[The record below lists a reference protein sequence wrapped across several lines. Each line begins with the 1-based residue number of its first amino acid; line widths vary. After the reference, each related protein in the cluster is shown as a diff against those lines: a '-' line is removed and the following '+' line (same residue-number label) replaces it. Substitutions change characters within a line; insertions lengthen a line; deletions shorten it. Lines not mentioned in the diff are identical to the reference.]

1 MNKTEYETAQET
13 AERLGVTVRAI
24 QKWAAEGRIPGAT
37 RRGRVW
43 MIPKGA
49 EPLGKPQSKSETKS
63 EQPQKNGIPDVYQLT
78 PFRVAMP
85 LLNSAYPIGKCME
98 YIEAMPDPDD
108 RNIALAEYYFFSGRS
123 DEAARVVAEYQDSH
137 DPSLRFSANLIAT
150 FANLAGGHTHLTRF
164 AMGNLLEQ
172 VKAGL
177 RSDAPPQLHA
187 IGIFTATTAS
197 VLLHLPVP
205 PIPPL
210 EDYMKYL
217 PGGLKLYACYI
228 LAHKAYLEGDY
239 SRSLAI
245 ADMGL
250 AMCPDTFP
258 IAFVYCHIFAAIALM
273 NLKRTEEAMARLKK
287 AWAIAE
293 PDELL
298 QPFAEH
304 HGLLHGLVERYF
316 KNDYPEEHKKI
327 DRITYAFSAGWRKV
341 HNPDTN
347 HDVADNLT
355 TTEFT
360 VAMLYTR
367 GWSYKEIAGH
377 LQISERSVSTKVSD
391 IFAKTGVNN
400 RTDLKEFML
409 K

>member
-1 MNKTEYETAQET
+1 MNNTEFETAQQ
-13 AERLGVTVRAI
+13 AAVRLGVTPRAI
-24 QKWAAEGRIPGAT
+24 QKWAATGKLLGAVKH
-37 RRGRVW
+37 GKSW
-43 MIPKGA
+43 LIPKNA
-49 EPLGKPQSKSETKS
+49 TVSEEVQVGDHT
-63 EQPQKNGIPDVYQLT
+63 IPNSMADVYRLS

-85 LLNSAYPIGKCME
+85 LLNSPYPIGKAME
-98 YIEAMPDPDD
+98 YIEAIPDKDD
-108 RNIALAEYYFFSGRS
+108 LAIALGEYCFFSGRS

-164 AMGNLLEQ
+164 AIGNLQEQ
-172 VKAGL
+172 VRAGL

-187 IGIFTATTAS
+187 IGIFTTTAAS

-217 PGGLKLYACYI
+217 PGGLKLYACYV
-228 LAHKAYLEGDY
+228 LAHKAYLDGDY

-250 AMCPDTFP
+250 AMCPEVFP
-258 IAFVYCHIFAAIALM
+258 IPFVYCHIIAAIALM
-273 NLKRTEEAMARLKK
+273 NLKRTEEAMARVEK
-287 AWAIAE
+287 AWAIAQ

-304 HGLLHGLVERYF
+304 HGLLHGLIENFF
-316 KNDYPEEHKKI
+316 KNKYPETHKRI
-327 DRITYAFSAGWRKV
+327 DSITYAFSAGWRKV

-347 HDVADNLT
+347 HEVADNLST
-355 TTEFT
+355 LEFT
-360 VAMLYTR
+360 IAMLYSRDWTAA
-367 GWSYKEIAGH
+367 EIGEH
-377 LQISERSVSTKVSD
+377 LGVSERTVYNRIDGIYSKLGISD
-391 IFAKTGVNN
+391 KTQ
-400 RTDLKEFML
+400 LEQYML

>member
-1 MNKTEYETAQET
+1 MNKTEFETAQEV

-24 QKWAAEGRIPGAT
+24 QKWAAEGRLPGAT
-37 RRGRVW
+37 RHSRVW

-49 EPLGKPQSKSETKS
+49 EPLDKPKIKNKS
-63 EQPQKNGIPDVYQLT
+63 EQPQENGIPDIDQLT
-78 PFRVAMP
+78 PIRVAMP
-85 LLNSAYPIGKCME
+85 LLNSNYPVGKCME

-108 RNIALAEYYFFSGRS
+108 RNIALGEYFFFSGRS
-123 DEAARVVAEYQDSH
+123 DEAAKVVAEYQDSH
-137 DPSLRFSANLIAT
+137 DPFLRFSANLIAT

-164 AMGNLLEQ
+164 AMGNLQEQ
-172 VKAGL
+172 VRAGL
-177 RSDAPPQLHA
+177 CSDAPPQLQA
-187 IGIFTATTAS
+187 IGIFTATAAS
-197 VLLHLPVP
+197 VLLHLHVP

-210 EDYMKYL
+210 EEYMKYL

-239 SRSLAI
+239 SRALTC

-250 AMCPDTFP
+250 AMCPDVFP

-273 NLKRTEEAMARLKK
+273 NLKRNEEAMARVEK
-287 AWAIAE
+287 AWAISE
-293 PDELL
+293 PDGLL

-304 HGLLHGLVERYF
+304 HGLLHGLIENFF
-316 KNDYPEEHKKI
+316 KNKYPETHKRI
-327 DRITYAFSAGWRKV
+327 DSITYAFSAGWRKV

-347 HDVADNLT
+347 HDVADNLS

-367 GWSYKEIAGH
+367 GWSYKEIAAH

-400 RTDLKEFML
+400 RTDLKKFML